1 MPKTEQFI
9 DEINRENGYGIF
21 LMAQMDS
28 VPETLQFVIATTE
41 YDDQAKGLRDKS
53 RYIVRAV
60 GVQEHRVSMG
70 IFGQVQILD
79 SHPLLY
85 QYNAPPVGLFFRGQ
99 PESPQELLLD
109 LIQAYS
115 GVMQEWRHIPTY
127 LNMQQPLVELV
138 RSGGGLLGEMPVPL
152 ADGLER
158 VLQHH
163 GLETHRVAGEQSG
176 EQPTMKLMLLDDA
189 YVVAMDFTIEE
200 LGKVD

>member
-1 MPKTEQFI
+1 MPKTEQLI
-9 DEINRENGYGIF
+9 EEISRENGYGVL

-41 YDDQAKGLRDKS
+41 YDDEAQGLRDNS

-70 IFGQVQILD
+70 IFGHIRFPE

-85 QYNAPPVGLFFRGQ
+85 QYNEQPVGLFFRGSPDQ
-99 PESPQELLLD
+99 PQELLLD

-127 LNMQQPLVELV
+127 LNMQQPLADLV
-138 RSGGGLLGEMPVPL
+138 RSGGGLLGEMPASL

-158 VLQHH
+158 ALQHH
-163 GLETHRVAGEQSG
+163 GLETHRVAGEKSDG
-176 EQPTMKLMLLDDA
+176 PAMKLMLLDDS
-189 YVVAMDFTIEE
+189 YVLAMDFTIEE
-200 LGKVD
+200 LGKVE

>member
-9 DEINRENGYGIF
+9 EEISRENGYGVL

-41 YDDQAKGLRDKS
+41 YDDEAKGLRDNS

-70 IFGQVQILD
+70 IFGHIQFPE

-85 QYNAPPVGLFFRGQ
+85 QYNEQPMGLFFRGT
-99 PESPQELLLD
+99 PDHPQELLLD

-115 GVMQEWRHIPTY
+115 SVMQEWRHIPTY
-127 LNMQQPLVELV
+127 LNMQQPLADLV
-138 RSGGGLLGEMPVPL
+138 RSGGGLLGEMPGSL

-158 VLQHH
+158 ALQHH
-163 GLETHRVAGEQSG
+163 GLETHRVAGEKSDG
-176 EQPTMKLMLLDDA
+176 PPMKLMLLDDSV
-189 YVVAMDFTIEE
+189 VVAMDFTIEE
-200 LGKVD
+200 LGKVE